1 MPSRTTAEKNIYELG
16 ARRWESQRPW
26 LGRGFTG
33 KQGNL
38 GIF

>member
-1 MPSRTTAEKNIYELG
+1 MPSRTTAEKNINEIV